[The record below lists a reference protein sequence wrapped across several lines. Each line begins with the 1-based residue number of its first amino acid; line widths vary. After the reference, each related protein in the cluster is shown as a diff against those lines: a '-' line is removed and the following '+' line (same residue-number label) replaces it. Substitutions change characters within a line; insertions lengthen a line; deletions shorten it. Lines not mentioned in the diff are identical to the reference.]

1 MKISRHLHNSRIP
14 FALASAIAAM
24 FATQAAHAITYY
36 WDNDGTTAGYGS
48 AGGTWASPTVSQW
61 STSTNG
67 TGTPGASITTTGSDA
82 LNFGN
87 GATGLGTGTIT
98 VTGTQNAPSLTF
110 ATGSGNITLSG
121 GTLSGV
127 NSITVNGPASATI
140 SSNISSGSNLTKSGT
155 GTLTLSGANGYS
167 GIFRLSQGTLIL
179 DDTGTLGTA
188 TLNFFA
194 PNTLALQTTA
204 SSTKIMANRIF
215 VGSTTS
221 TVSGG
226 QSFEFTGIVVNR
238 GGNNTLTNNITG
250 AGKTLTM
257 SGTVG
262 LHQSAGPASF
272 TLAGSGTTNI
282 TGVIVDNI
290 NDGLAVSGPGG
301 NNRLII
307 NTTGAVNLSNTNI
320 YGGTTTITA
329 GTLGVSVLAN
339 GGTDSSI
346 GRSSNAAANLVFGAP
361 TATLRYNGSS
371 NVTTNRGFTLSSG
384 AGGGATI
391 ESSGSGTLTI
401 DNTVAMAYGTSNETR
416 LLTLGGTNTGANTFS
431 KVIANNGSSATSLT
445 KAGAGRWDISGT
457 NTYTGATNVNAGTLA
472 ITGSGSINASSGVTV
487 AAGANFVYNSSDT
500 ITNSLSL
507 SGAGI
512 LSRAILGGSGTIG
525 AALTLNNLG
534 DTLSPGNSP
543 GIQTFTTAQTW
554 SSFSY
559 DWEVNNFTG
568 TTAGTDFD
576 RLGLNTLDLTGTVGS
591 YILNV
596 LSLTASNVAGNVPN
610 FSEVNRSWTILT
622 SSGGITGFNAANWT
636 INTTGF
642 TDVTTGNWALAQ
654 TGNDLVLSYAAV
666 PEPDVAALIGGLGML
681 VLLRR
686 RR

>member
-1 MKISRHLHNSRIP
+1 MKKSRIFHNSRIT

-24 FATQAAHAITYY
+24 LATQATHAIVYY

-61 STSTNG
+61 STSTDG
-67 TGTPGASITTTGSDA
+67 TGTPGTSITTTGSDA

-87 GATGLGTGTIT
+87 GATGLGTGTIN

-215 VGSTTS
+215 VGSSTS

-262 LHQSAGPASF
+262 LLQAAGTGSF

-290 NDGLAVSGPGG
+290 TDGLAISGPGG

-307 NTTGAVNLSNTNI
+307 NTTGVVNLSNTNI

-346 GRSSNAAANLVFGAP
+346 GRSSNAATSLVFGAP

-371 NVTTNRGFTLSSG
+371 NATTDRGFTLSSG
-384 AGGGATI
+384 TGGGATI

-401 DNTVAMAYGTSNETR
+401 DNTVALAYGTTGQTR

-431 KVIANNGSSATSLT
+431 KVIADNGAGATSLT
-445 KAGAGRWDISGT
+445 KAGAGQWVIGGT
-457 NTYTGATNVNAGTLA
+457 NTYTGTTNVSGGKLTIAASGTINNTSGVSIGAGEFKYNASTALSQPVSFSGTGGTL
-472 ITGSGSINASSGVTV
+472 S
-487 AAGANFVYNSSDT
+487 
-500 ITNSLSL
+500 
-507 SGAGI
+507 
-512 LSRAILGGSGTIG
+512 GSGTITP
-525 AALTLNNLG
+525 A
-534 DTLSPGNSP
+534 
-543 GIQTFTTAQTW
+543 
-554 SSFSY
+554 
-559 DWEVNNFTG
+559 V
-568 TTAGTDFD
+568 
-576 RLGLNTLDLTGTVGS
+576 
-591 YILNV
+591 
-596 LSLTASNVAGNVPN
+596 
-610 FSEVNRSWTILT
+610 
-622 SSGGITGFNAANWT
+622 
-636 INTTGF
+636 
-642 TDVTTGNWALAQ
+642 DVTTGNTLAIGNSVGVMNFGGSLTVGGTCLFELDNTLNTADLGDVAGAL
-654 TGNDLVLSYAAV
+654 TLGGILDLVQLGAYAAGDKFTLFAYDGTLTGLLKDFGGV
-666 PEPDVAALIGGLGML
+666 TNILDDTNFTDAGGIWKMNYNDTTAGLNGGVSASNTYITITAIPEPNVAALLGGLGML
-681 VLLRR
+681 ALVRR